1 MAKLTKLEL
10 HGFKSIRHLAGLD
23 LTTMNVLIGANGA
36 GKSNFISFFRM
47 LSWLTAQPG
56 NLQLFI
62 QRYGGANAH
71 LHKGAGVTP
80 QIQAELTF
88 ETDVGINDYSLRLF
102 HAAPDTLV
110 FADEKYRFSRHT
122 RSDRADW
129 RSVGSGHKESG
140 LLDLVTRPQQG
151 SETAKV
157 ILSLMKKCMVYQFH
171 NTSETARMR
180 QRWDKED
187 NRFLKED
194 GANLASFL
202 SRMQDGQ
209 PEYYRRITE
218 TIRQIAPFF
227 ADFVLESQ
235 NGTLLLQWR
244 ERDSDIVF
252 GAHQASDGML
262 RTIALI
268 SLLLQP
274 VEDLPELIILDEP
287 ELGLHPYA
295 IGIVAGLI
303 RAASEHAQ
311 VLLATQSAALVNYF
325 EPEQVIVVDR
335 KAGESEFN
343 RLSSEKLADWLKEY
357 SLSELW
363 EKNVIGG
370 QPE

>member
-1 MAKLTKLEL
+1 MARLTRLEL

-23 LTTMNVLIGANGA
+23 LANLNVLIGANGA

-56 NLQLFI
+56 NLQMFI
-62 QRYGGANAH
+62 QRYGGANSH

-80 QIQAELTF
+80 QMEATLTF
-88 ETDVGINDYSLRLF
+88 DTDVGTNDYSLRLF

-110 FADEKYRFSRHT
+110 FADEKYRFSR
-122 RSDRADW
+122 RVLGGQADW
-129 RSVGSGHKESG
+129 RSLGSGHKESK
-140 LLDLVTRPQQG
+140 LLDLAASTENAAR
-151 SETAKV
+151 TAKV
-157 ILSLMKKCMVYQFH
+157 ILSLMKQCVVYQFH

-202 SRMQDGQ
+202 WRLREGQ
-209 PEYYRRITE
+209 PEYYKRITE
-218 TIRQIAPFF
+218 TIRQVAPFF

-235 NGTLLLQWR
+235 NGSLLLQWN

-268 SLLLQP
+268 ALLLQP
-274 VEDLPELIILDEP
+274 AEDLPELIILDEP

-295 IGIVAGLI
+295 INIVAGLI
-303 RAASEHAQ
+303 HAASKHAQ
-311 VLLATQSAALVNYF
+311 VILATQSMPLVNYF

-335 KAGESEFN
+335 KAGESEFH
-343 RLSSEKLADWLKEY
+343 RLSNEKLVDWLKEY
-357 SLSELW
+357 SLAELW

-370 QPE
+370 RPA